1 MDHQPTVETV
11 GYGNR
16 RTLGKTSGDAD
27 FQPLTY
33 PDIRLFQNVLLKGK
47 NLPNGFWSTGGIVP
61 EAVPKP
67 LHKNKTYNSNQT
79 KMKHLILK
87 PVNFIFF
94 LFFLL
99 ACSKDDIIQPGPPP
113 PPPGNGGQ
121 PIIKGLFKFS
131 LNPEL
136 SGQPYHSSNLTAVVN
151 IANENNETIE
161 KTLQLN
167 ISGAVTTETL
177 ELPVGNYRL
186 TSLKMVYGGVYTH
199 FAAPISGSVRS
210 AQVQKP
216 LSIDFTVHKQG
227 IKEIAVEVLKVNT
240 NDKPQDFG
248 YPSGA
253 FDNGQSDADPFIR
266 VKLRAIMQIGDVLYD
281 SIPASLVIST
291 WNETGEMQTTY
302 GSLKAGVNLV
312 PVLKSA
318 VRYEF
323 RVSKWGTTD
332 MMTLNRP
339 DVDENTVY
347 TLGGSREAKKLKS
360 ERVYRQVNGN
370 DVPESKTDYFYDGA
384 GKLLKIEY
392 WLRRLDNS
400 PYLSMTDEFEY
411 QSGKVSKI
419 NRTDKTIQSLTGST
433 SFTYDNQG
441 RITNMYH
448 TESGKQTIA
457 DVSYHP
463 STQEVNIHYTY
474 PGLSYDMNYFMSF
487 SRGNLIMG
495 SAATSHNNT
504 ELGRYDHDLNINP
517 YRHMNW
523 PNLFLTNSSKNNVTW
538 QQKEYYGSYPVTDPY
553 SFNYKYD
560 AEGYPTEL
568 VKHFRTYI
576 TGNYAYSTKTVFIY

>member
-1 MDHQPTVETV
+1 M
-11 GYGNR
+11 
-16 RTLGKTSGDAD
+16 
-27 FQPLTY
+27 
-33 PDIRLFQNVLLKGK
+33 LKGK

-61 EAVPKP
+61 EAVTKP
-67 LHKNKTYNSNQT
+67 LHKNKTYNSKQT
-79 KMKHLILK
+79 KMKHLIFK

-131 LNPEL
+131 LNPDL

-151 IANENNETIE
+151 ITNENNETIE

-253 FDNGQSDADPFIR
+253 FDNGQSDADPYIR

-441 RITNMYH
+441 RITNMDH

-457 DVSYHP
+457 DVSYQP